1 MATTTPD
8 NLWSPD
14 PGTQYNLT
22 TDWATSMTSV
32 QNALKARANLRKGT
46 AAQRSAFSSQA
57 TEGDVWQD
65 TDGTKFMYIRQSGV
79 WVPDK
84 RRDIMFRTLNAGAN
98 LTGITRPPTASPES
112 KDLLI
117 QSGYWRSYTTSG
129 FGNEY
134 STTIN
139 FPRAYVNGIQHVS
152 VTPVH
157 VQSETVLGP
166 DYIALDTF
174 SNDAFRVLFPN
185 STAKDAQRAFLWM
198 AVGFV

>member
-1 MATTTPD
+1 MATTSPD

-22 TDWATSMTSV
+22 TDWGTSMTSV
-32 QNALKARANLRKGT
+32 QNALKERANLRKGT
-46 AAQRSAFSSQA
+46 GAQRTAFSSRA

-65 TDGTKFMYIRQSGV
+65 TDGSKFMYIRQSGV

-84 RRDIMFRTLNAGAN
+84 RRDISFRTKNAGAN
-98 LTGITRPPTASPES
+98 LTGLIQPPTASPDS

-117 QSGYWRSYTTSG
+117 QSGYWRGYTTVA

-134 STTIN
+134 SSNIS

-152 VTPVH
+152 ITPVH
-157 VQSETVLGP
+157 VQSEGVSAP
-166 DYIALDTF
+166 DRFALDTF
-174 SNDAFRVLFPN
+174 ANDSFRVMFPN
-185 STAKDAQRAFLWM
+185 SSSSNTQRAFLWM
-198 AVGFV
+198 AVGYM